1 VKDLLLVV
9 WVALLARDPLLEQDD
24 LSHVGHVL
32 LDPWSPGVSINELI
46 DPWASSGV
54 SIDELI
60 DPWAMAPPAAPSLDF
75 LTFPKIDTHELKP
88 FVEPALPFDKV
99 DASELKPFP
108 FET

>member
-1 VKDLLLVV
+1 MKDLLLVV
-9 WVALLARDPLLEQDD
+9 WVALLARDPLLEQDH

-32 LDPWSPGVSINELI
+32 LDPWAP
-46 DPWASSGV
+46 SGV

-60 DPWAMAPPAAPSLDF
+60 DPWAMTPPAQLSLDF
-75 LTFPKIDTHELKP
+75 LSFPKVDRHELKP
-88 FVEPALPFDKV
+88 FVQPALPFDKV

>member
-1 VKDLLLVV
+1 
-9 WVALLARDPLLEQDD
+9 
-24 LSHVGHVL
+24 L

-54 SIDELI
+54 SLDELIDPWVPSGVSLDELI
-60 DPWAMAPPAAPSLDF
+60 DPWAMASPAAPSLDF